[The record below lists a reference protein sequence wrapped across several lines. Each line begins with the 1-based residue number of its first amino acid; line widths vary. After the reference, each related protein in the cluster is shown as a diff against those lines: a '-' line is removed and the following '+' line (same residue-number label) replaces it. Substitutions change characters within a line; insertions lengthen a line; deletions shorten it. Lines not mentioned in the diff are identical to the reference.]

1 VRGIDTNVLVRFLVD
16 DDEKQGSRARR
27 LIRQA
32 VDDGE
37 SLFVSDIVLC
47 ELVWVLTAAYGFS
60 RNVVATTLDGLLHAR
75 ELEFSDVDR
84 CLAAL
89 RRYKAAKGD
98 FADYLIAQET
108 WDRGGDALVTFDAT
122 LLAEEGF
129 IAPK

>member
-1 VRGIDTNVLVRFLVD
+1 MRWRRPSAPVGRGS
-16 DDEKQGSRARR
+16 EGRR
-27 LIRQA
+27 
-32 VDDGE
+32 
-37 SLFVSDIVLC
+37 
-47 ELVWVLTAAYGFS
+47 
-60 RNVVATTLDGLLHAR
+60 HR

-122 LLAEEGF
+122 HLAEEGF

>member
-1 VRGIDTNVLVRFLVD
+1 M
-16 DDEKQGSRARR
+16 
-27 LIRQA
+27 
-32 VDDGE
+32 
-37 SLFVSDIVLC
+37 
-47 ELVWVLTAAYGFS
+47 
-60 RNVVATTLDGLLHAR
+60 
-75 ELEFSDVDR
+75 DR

-122 LLAEEGF
+122 HLAEEGF

>member
-1 VRGIDTNVLVRFLVD
+1 
-16 DDEKQGSRARR
+16 
-27 LIRQA
+27 

-108 WDRGGDALVTFDAT
+108 WDRGGDVFVTFDAT
-122 LLAEEGF
+122 LLTEEGF
-129 IAPK
+129 VAPA